1 MQSNEFDKD
10 VKAIKWSEN
19 GIFNI
24 CYGNNWMFILKKKL
38 KMNRDMHLK
47 QDIDKFKMQ
56 NLKFLEKQRRKY
68 L

>member
-1 MQSNEFDKD
+1 MLWEQLD
-10 VKAIKWSEN
+10 VHIK
-19 GIFNI
+19 
-24 CYGNNWMFILKKKL
+24 KKKL
-38 KMNRDMHLK
+38 KMNGDMHLK